1 MSTPVADRPASSTG
15 SPTSSAP
22 TEPPPQPPRP
32 ERRNLRL
39 GVALVALV
47 ALAVAG
53 GLWWH
58 YSGIETTDNAQ
69 VDGHVSPVAARV
81 GGTVAEVL
89 VDANEYVEAGAVLV
103 RLDRRDYEVALQRAE
118 ADVAESEATIRAV
131 ETGVPVVSAT
141 SRSEETAA
149 ESEIAAAEARLAS
162 AKARLREAEARDAKA
177 RQDLERLEPLVA
189 KDEISKQE
197 YDATVT
203 TADTA
208 RASRDY
214 AEAEVSE
221 AEKAVEAARARLEAA
236 RTGPEQVTIQKAR
249 ADSERARLGRAKAAL
264 EAARL
269 ALAYTEIKAPV
280 AGVVSRKSV
289 EVGQVVQ
296 PGQPLLALVRLDDIW
311 IVANFKENQL
321 ENIRPGQPVSISVD
335 AYGGRKY
342 RGKVESVAAA
352 TGSRFSLLP
361 AENATGNYVKV
372 VQRIPVRIML
382 EAGQDPEHLLRPG
395 MSVEPT
401 VHLRPESGS
410 RQE

>member
-15 SPTSSAP
+15 SPASSPP
-22 TEPPPQPPRP
+22 TEPPQPPRP
-32 ERRNLRL
+32 EGRRLRL
-39 GVALVALV
+39 AIALAALV

-53 GLWWH
+53 GIWWH

-103 RLDRRDYEVALQRAE
+103 RLDRSDYEVALQRAE

-141 SRSEETAA
+141 SRSEQTAA

-162 AKARLREAEARDAKA
+162 ARARQREAEARDAKA

-189 KDEISKQE
+189 KDEISRQE

-203 TADTA
+203 AADTA
-208 RASRDY
+208 RANRDSTD
-214 AEAEVSE
+214 AEVSE

-236 RTGPEQVTIQKAR
+236 RTGPQQVTIQKAR
-249 ADSERARLGRAKAAL
+249 ADSERAKLERAKAAL
-264 EAARL
+264 SAARL
-269 ALAYTEIKAPV
+269 ALGYTEIKAPV
-280 AGVVSRKSV
+280 AGVVSRKGV

-321 ENIRPGQPVSISVD
+321 ENIRPGQSVSISVD

-372 VQRIPVRIML
+372 VQRIPVRIVL

-401 VHLRPESGS
+401 VYVRPESGS

>member
-1 MSTPVADRPASSTG
+1 MSSPVADRPASST
-15 SPTSSAP
+15 SSPASSPPAEPTSPS
-22 TEPPPQPPRP
+22 RP
-32 ERRNLRL
+32 EHGRLRL
-39 GVALVALV
+39 ALGLAAIV
-47 ALAVAG
+47 AVAVAV

-69 VDGHVSPVAARV
+69 VDGHVSPVASRV
-81 GGTVAEVL
+81 GGTVTEVL
-89 VDANEYVEAGAVLV
+89 VDANQMVEAGAVLV

-149 ESEIAAAEARLAS
+149 ESDIAAAEAGLAS
-162 AKARLREAEARDAKA
+162 ARARQREADARQTKA
-177 RQDLERLEPLVA
+177 RQDLDRLEPLVA
-189 KDEISKQE
+189 KDEVSKQE
-197 YDATVT
+197 YDAAV
-203 TADTA
+203 AAFDTA
-208 RASRDY
+208 RANRDN
-214 AEAEVSE
+214 AAAEVTG
-221 AEKAVEAARARLEAA
+221 AEKAVEAARARLDAA

-249 ADSERARLGRAKAAL
+249 AASERAKLDRSKAAL

-280 AGVVSRKSV
+280 GGVVSRKSV

-321 ENIRPGQPVSISVD
+321 ENIRPGQRVSISVD

-342 RGKVESVAAA
+342 RGRVESVAAA

-372 VQRIPVRIML
+372 VQRIPVRIVL
-382 EAGQDPEHLLRPG
+382 ESGQDPEHLLRPG

-401 VHLRPESGS
+401 VYVRPEP
-410 RQE
+410 

>member
-1 MSTPVADRPASSTG
+1 L
-15 SPTSSAP
+15 
-22 TEPPPQPPRP
+22 
-32 ERRNLRL
+32 LRL
-39 GVALVALV
+39 ALGLAAIV
-47 ALAVAG
+47 ALAVAT

-89 VDANEYVEAGAVLV
+89 VNANEVVQAGTVLV
-103 RLDRRDYEVALQRAE
+103 RLDRRDYEIALQRAE

-131 ETGVPVVSAT
+131 ETGVPVVVAT

-149 ESEIAAAEARLAS
+149 ESDIAAAEARLAS
-162 AKARLREAEARDAKA
+162 AGARLREADTRQTKA
-177 RQDLERLEPLVA
+177 RQDLERLEPLIA
-189 KDEISKQE
+189 KDEVSKQE
-197 YDATVT
+197 YDSAV
-203 TADTA
+203 AASDTA
-208 RASRDY
+208 RAGRDN
-214 AEAEVSE
+214 AEAEVAE
-221 AEKAVEAARARLEAA
+221 AQKAVEASRARLEAA
-236 RTGPEQVTIQKAR
+236 RTGPQRIAIQRAR
-249 ADSERARLGRAKAAL
+249 AASERAKLEQSRATLA
-264 EAARL
+264 AARL
-269 ALAYTEIKAPV
+269 ALEYTEIKAPV
-280 AGVVSRKSV
+280 DGVVSRKGV

-321 ENIRPGQPVSISVD
+321 ENIRVGQTVTIAVD
-335 AYGGRKY
+335 AYGGREY

-372 VQRIPVRIML
+372 VQRIPVRIVL
-382 EAGQDPEHLLRPG
+382 ESGQDSEHLLRPG

-401 VHLRPESGS
+401 VHIRPES
-410 RQE
+410 